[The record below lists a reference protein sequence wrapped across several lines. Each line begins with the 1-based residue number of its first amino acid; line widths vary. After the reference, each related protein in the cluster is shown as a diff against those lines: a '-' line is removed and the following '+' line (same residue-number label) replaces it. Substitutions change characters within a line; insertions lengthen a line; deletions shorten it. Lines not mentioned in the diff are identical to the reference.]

1 MKRGDV
7 PSAERRLFS
16 AVQRGYQSIA
26 SSCSYELRATSQ
38 KKVTDSRLRMH
49 DPQVPDNKN
58 VLRRYGVAIA
68 ATALAVL
75 GARVLNLPLDVDTN
89 LLLVAAVSISAW
101 YGGRWPGVV
110 AALLAAIA
118 MAVIFI
124 PDGSIKVAPGLGEGI
139 YVGAFLVVSLV
150 VSNTAEALHR
160 ARQAAEN
167 RVQARS
173 EVLGVVAHDLRNPI
187 SAIASS
193 TELLL
198 EVDLPDQQRRELL
211 EVCQRAAKRMNRL
224 VGDLLDA
231 TQVQAGHL
239 SLQLTDVEVAA
250 LLHDVAIAWR
260 NPANEKSLTLEVVDP
275 PAGLVVRADQDRVM
289 QAIGNLIGN
298 AVKFTEP
305 GGRVTVSAKPVRDE
319 VELRVQDTGPG
330 IPAEAIP
337 HLFERF
343 WQGDSGDRRGIG
355 LGLAIAKGIVEAH
368 GGRINVESELGT
380 GTSFTFTLPMV
391 KSAG

>member
-26 SSCSYELRATSQ
+26 SSCSDELRATSQ
-38 KKVTDSRLRMH
+38 KKVTDFRLRMH

-250 LLHDVAIAWR
+250 LLHDVAIASL

-368 GGRINVESELGT
+368 GGRINVESEVGS
-380 GTSFTFTLPMV
+380 GTSFTFTLPLV
-391 KSAG
+391 KFGR

>member
-26 SSCSYELRATSQ
+26 SSCSDELRATSQ
-38 KKVTDSRLRMH
+38 KKVTDFRLRMH

-231 TQVQAGHL
+231 TQVQASHL
-239 SLQLTDVEVAA
+239 SLQLSNVDVAT
-250 LLHDVAIAWR
+250 LLHDAQASWR
-260 NPANEKSLTLEVVDP
+260 NAANEKSLTLEVIEP
-275 PAGLVVRADQDRVM
+275 PAGLAVHADQDRVM

-330 IPAEAIP
+330 IPAEGIP

-368 GGRINVESELGT
+368 GGRINVESEVGS
-380 GTSFTFTLPMV
+380 GTSFTFTLPLV
-391 KSAG
+391 KFGR